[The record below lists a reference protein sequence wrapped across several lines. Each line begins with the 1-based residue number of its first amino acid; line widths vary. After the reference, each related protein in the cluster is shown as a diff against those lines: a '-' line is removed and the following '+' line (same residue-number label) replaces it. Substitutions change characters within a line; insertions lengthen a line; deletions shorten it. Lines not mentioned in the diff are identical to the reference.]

1 MHDVTDYAV
10 RIENYSL
17 PCKTENWYSSRNNKI
32 VVDLLGNRAIFPLSF
47 LKRIMDAMLLFILLE
62 VASIFREAEN
72 LRLRYSRNEVIF
84 DLHENRGIL
93 VISSSLLDEN
103 YG

>member
-1 MHDVTDYAV
+1 
-10 RIENYSL
+10 
-17 PCKTENWYSSRNNKI
+17 
-32 VVDLLGNRAIFPLSF
+32 
-47 LKRIMDAMLLFILLE
+47 MDAMLLFILLE

-84 DLHENRGIL
+84 DLRENRAIL
-93 VISSSLLDEN
+93 VTSFSLLDEN

>member
-1 MHDVTDYAV
+1 MKLRIGIFLQV
-10 RIENYSL
+10 RKSSL
-17 PCKTENWYSSRNNKI
+17 IFLVI
-32 VVDLLGNRAIFPLSF
+32 VQSFLSLSF

-84 DLHENRGIL
+84 DLRENRAIL
-93 VISSSLLDEN
+93 VTSFSLLDEN

>member
-1 MHDVTDYAV
+1 MKL
-10 RIENYSL
+10 RI
-17 PCKTENWYSSRNNKI
+17 
-32 VVDLLGNRAIFPLSF
+32 GIFPEVIKSSLIFLVIVQFFLSLFF
-47 LKRIMDAMLLFILLE
+47 LKRVMDAMLLFILLE
-62 VASIFREAEN
+62 VASIFPEAEN